1 MTDIRKISRDSTI
14 ENASFVVC
22 DVETTG
28 MSAVH
33 NRITEIALIKIKDE
47 EIIDT
52 YTTLINPGQHI
63 PYGITQ
69 LTGISNEDV
78 FDKPSFSEVSDKILK
93 FIDNN
98 KTNEIIFTGHNVN
111 FDYSFLSESF
121 KRLDKPLYLNYKTLC
136 TCKLARRILKSLKSK
151 SLGNVA
157 SHLGI
162 KIKQKHRA
170 YDDTLATAKILMY
183 FLEKLSD
190 EYEIETTEE
199 LLKFQ
204 NSKIFTESNRPAAL
218 KRINIELKDIPKEP
232 GVYFMRSSSNEIIY
246 IGKAKCLKDR
256 VSSYFRHNDNISF
269 KIRKLLTSVR
279 KVEFNI
285 TDSELSALIL
295 ESKMI
300 KKYKPRFNT
309 AIKRFRFHPFLK
321 FDVQNEFPKLN
332 SVYEIENDGAYY
344 YGPFLSKGTVRYI
357 YKEIYE
363 TYQLR
368 KCEDKTIKAN
378 LNNSNCLYFDIGKC
392 EAPCNLT
399 IQPQQYRDE
408 VNKVHKFIISEG
420 SNSITGRLRNRMNL
434 YSENEDYE
442 NAALYRDRLND
453 IQRVMSYQKVITSA
467 INNKRI
473 IIKCDNE
480 NKRELF
486 FIQNGKLVKTIT
498 LDRNDIY
505 NQASLTDDLKE
516 IIETLYFS
524 LNKYVKHKF
533 SQEELDEIKVISN
546 WLALN
551 RDRNSFL
558 ELNDEYNVEKLIHF
572 CLK

>member
-1 MTDIRKISRDSTI
+1 MSNKKLEIKNTLDNTTFI
-14 ENASFVVC
+14 VC

-33 NRITEIALIKIKDE
+33 NRITEIALIKIRDE
-47 EIIDT
+47 EIIET

-69 LTGISNEDV
+69 LTGITNEDV
-78 FDKPSFSEVSDKILK
+78 FDKPSFSEISDKVFK
-93 FIDNN
+93 FINDKNAE
-98 KTNEIIFTGHNVN
+98 EIIFTGHNVN
-111 FDYSFLSESF
+111 FDFSFLSESF
-121 KRLDKPLYLNYKTLC
+121 KRLEKPVYINYKTLC
-136 TCKLARRILKSLKSK
+136 TCKLARRLLKSLKSK

-157 SHLGI
+157 NHLGI
-162 KIKQKHRA
+162 KIRKKHRA
-170 YDDTLATAKILMY
+170 YDDTLATAKILIH
-183 FLEKLSD
+183 FLKELYED
-190 EYEIETTEE
+190 FEIETSDEI
-199 LLKFQ
+199 LKFQ
-204 NSKIFTESNRPAAL
+204 NSKIFNENNRPAAL
-218 KRINIELKDIPKEP
+218 KRVNIVLKDIPKEP
-232 GVYFMRSSSNEIIY
+232 GVYYMRSSSNEIIY

-344 YGPFLSKGTVRYI
+344 YGPFMSKGTVRYI
-357 YKEIYE
+357 SKEIYDK
-363 TYQLR
+363 YQLR
-368 KCEDKTIKAN
+368 KCEDKTIKAKVT
-378 LNNSNCLYFDIGKC
+378 NSNCLYFDIGKC

-408 VNKVHKFIISEG
+408 VNKVHRYIISEG
-420 SNSITGRLRNRMNL
+420 SNSVTGRLRNQMNRF
-434 YSENEDYE
+434 SDNEDFE

-498 LDRNDIY
+498 LDKENIY
-505 NQASLTDDLKE
+505 NQSEIAEDLRE

-524 LNKYVKHKF
+524 LNKFVKHKF

-551 RDRNSFL
+551 RDKNTFL
-558 ELNDEYNVEKLIHF
+558 ELNEKHNLEQLTAF